1 MRTRSWQVRLL
12 LLLLLP
18 SWRMALLGIG
28 LSNLSLLALS
38 SWFITA
44 MAVAGATGATLD
56 YTTPAAA
63 VRALALARAGGR
75 YAERYVNHDTTLRIL
90 STIRVWFFRRLE
102 PLAPARLQEHRSGDL
117 LGRIRSDVDTLD
129 DFYVRGVVPSVAAVL
144 AVLVLVPILA
154 RFDARLAVIDLAG
167 LALGGLLFPL
177 LLQKI
182 ARKPGRERV
191 ALASELRASVVE
203 QAQGMAELIALGA
216 VREQERRTSRLVE
229 ELDRRERRLALLQ
242 GIGEAGLL
250 AASSLAVWAAALL
263 LVPPT
268 AAGLVP
274 GPVMAM
280 LVMLVLASF
289 ESVMPLP
296 AVLQRAGELAAA
308 ARRLF
313 HLIDA
318 APAVTGPERPAPPP
332 ASEPAQ
338 PLALSISGL
347 RFRYSTDSAWIFDGL
362 SFDVPAGGRLGIS
375 GPSGAGKSTLVS
387 LLLRFWDYGAGSIAI
402 GSPGVELRSLSTD
415 DAIRQFSIVPQ
426 SPFLFHASIRENL
439 ELALPEGKA
448 TDLEAMRDALDAAQL
463 SALVGSL
470 PAGLET
476 EVGERGREMSA
487 GEVRR
492 LAVARAL
499 LKEAPIYVLDEPTE
513 GLDDRTA
520 DQLLAALDARL
531 RGRTLVVISH
541 RERDFGIVDRVVR
554 LRRSAF
560 KRVPPE
566 RARPRPGTVSGHT

>member
-1 MRTRSWQVRLL
+1 
-12 LLLLLP
+12 
-18 SWRMALLGIG
+18 MALLGIG
-28 LSNLSLLALS
+28 LSIFALAANLSLLALS

-44 MAVAGATGATLD
+44 MAVAGVTGAALD

-129 DFYVRGVVPSVAAVL
+129 DFYVRGVVPSVVAVL
-144 AVLVLVPILA
+144 AVLVLVPVLA

-177 LLQKI
+177 LLQKL

-191 ALASELRASVVE
+191 SLASELRASVVE

-216 VREQERRTSRLVE
+216 VREQERRTGRLVE
-229 ELDRRERRLALLQ
+229 ELDRREGRLALLQ
-242 GIGEAGLL
+242 GLGDAGLL
-250 AASSLAVWAAALL
+250 AASSLAAWGVAFL
-263 LVPPT
+263 LVPQT

-289 ESVMPLP
+289 ESVVPLP

-318 APAVTGPERPAPPP
+318 APAVVEPAHPVPPP
-332 ASEPAQ
+332 GPPPGEPARA
-338 PLALSISGL
+338 LALSIRGL
-347 RFRYSTDSAWIFDGL
+347 RFRYAPDSAWIFDDL
-362 SFDVPAGGRLGIS
+362 SVKVPAGGRLGIA
-375 GPSGAGKSTLVS
+375 GPSGVGKSTLVS
-387 LLLRFWDYGAGSIAI
+387 LLLRFWDYEAGSITL
-402 GSPGVELRSLSTD
+402 GEPGVELKCLSTE
-415 DAIRQFSIVPQ
+415 DAVRQFSVVPQ

-439 ELALPEGKA
+439 EVALPEGRGA
-448 TDLEAMRDALDAAQL
+448 DLGAKPDLGAMRDALEAAQL

-476 EVGERGREMSA
+476 EVGERGREMSG

-499 LKEAPIYVLDEPTE
+499 LKEAPIYVLDEPSE

-531 RGRTLVVISH
+531 RGRTLLVISH
-541 RERDFGIVDRVVR
+541 RDRDFGIVDRVVR
-554 LRRSAF
+554 M
-560 KRVPPE
+560 
-566 RARPRPGTVSGHT
+566 G